1 MSKAVEVIEE
11 EMKAL
16 QENINNYSYH
26 LVALRDLRKKI
37 ISEEAEYIEPPKPL
51 VIQKSTHDRIPQ
63 KRVNEIANGVALLLQ
78 KGEAKTKDEALAII
92 QAAGK
97 ISFHERVR
105 MRSRMIPCHM
115 GKDLHD
121 AIFSGTKYVK

>member
-1 MSKAVEVIEE
+1 MSKAVQVIEE

-37 ISEEAEYIEPPKPL
+37 MNEEAEYIEPPKPV
-51 VIQKSTHDRIPQ
+51 VIQKSTHERIPQ
-63 KRVNEIANGVALLLQ
+63 KRVNEIANGVAHLLR
-78 KGEAKTKDEALAII
+78 KGEAKTKNEALKII

-105 MRSRMIPCHM
+105 MHNRMIPCHM
-115 GKDLHD
+115 GRDLYD
-121 AIFSGTKYVK
+121 VTFSGTKYVK